1 MKAAII
7 REFGDPTVFTIEE
20 VDTPTPR
27 PGHVL
32 VKILAAGVNR
42 FDHYIREGS
51 VVPDLQF
58 PHILGTDAAG
68 EIAEVGP
75 GVDTLRV
82 GDRVVPMTGYPDD
95 PDDADIHPN
104 SAAPSFGVSGL
115 SRPGSYAQY
124 QEIPARWVVKDE
136 TGLPA
141 EQVAALPVAALTAVR
156 AVKVVGEAKPGDHV
170 LVTAGSSG
178 AGSFTVQVAKALGAK
193 VAATTRSD
201 NKVDALRDLGA
212 DLVINAT
219 EKSLADQI
227 QSWTGGKGVDVAVD
241 FVGGPQFSQVLDATR
256 PQGIVVPV
264 GFMGGTE
271 VTFDIRNFF
280 FGQKQIRGAL
290 AGDIED
296 LRWALDQVKAGRLR
310 PILDRALPLKD
321 VTEAHRLVASNQ
333 LTGSVSLLPWAA

>member
-1 MKAAII
+1 
-7 REFGDPTVFTIEE
+7 
-20 VDTPTPR
+20 
-27 PGHVL
+27 
-32 VKILAAGVNR
+32 
-42 FDHYIREGS
+42 
-51 VVPDLQF
+51 
-58 PHILGTDAAG
+58 
-68 EIAEVGP
+68 
-75 GVDTLRV
+75 
-82 GDRVVPMTGYPDD
+82 MTGYPDD

-170 LVTAGSSG
+170 LVAAGSSG

-241 FVGGPQFSQVLDATR
+241 FVG
-256 PQGIVVPV
+256 
-264 GFMGGTE
+264 
-271 VTFDIRNFF
+271 
-280 FGQKQIRGAL
+280 
-290 AGDIED
+290 
-296 LRWALDQVKAGRLR
+296 
-310 PILDRALPLKD
+310 
-321 VTEAHRLVASNQ
+321 
-333 LTGSVSLLPWAA
+333 